1 MGFLDDYD
9 VDLDDFNDSGGFDVP
24 DGTYAFEVTTGE
36 TKVGTQKNDDDV
48 HIVIKLS
55 LESEEGEIHSYNWW
69 LKVPDDPSR
78 PSRRESI
85 AMSDWKKWLLGAG
98 FPPEDIGGVGPEDI
112 EGITGTMQLLTG
124 RPNKEGRAYQNPRN
138 WTFDGVEEEEEEK
151 PKKSAKPAPAK
162 STKAVK
168 PKPAPKPEEDEE
180 GDEEAAEAPSATRTR
195 AKGNPFAKKS

>member
-9 VDLDDFNDSGGFDVP
+9 VDLDDFNESGFDVP

-48 HIVIKLS
+48 HIVIKFS

-112 EGITGTMQLLTG
+112 EGITGTVQLLTG
-124 RPNKEGRAYQNPRN
+124 RPNKEGKAYQNPRN

-151 PKKSAKPAPAK
+151 PKKSAKASKPRAA
-162 STKAVK
+162 AK
-168 PKPAPKPEEDEE
+168 PKPAPEPEEDEE
-180 GDEEAAEAPSATRTR
+180 EEEVPARTASR
-195 AKGNPFAKKS
+195 GKAKANPFKKS

>member
-9 VDLDDFNDSGGFDVP
+9 VNLDDFNESGFDVP

-48 HIVIKLS
+48 HIVITFS

-112 EGITGTMQLLTG
+112 EGITGTVQLLTG
-124 RPNKEGRAYQNPRN
+124 RPNREGKAYQNPRN

-151 PKKSAKPAPAK
+151 PKKSAKASKPRAA
-162 STKAVK
+162 TK
-168 PKPAPKPEEDEE
+168 PKSAPEPEEDEE
-180 GDEEAAEAPSATRTR
+180 EEEAPARTASR
-195 AKGNPFAKKS
+195 GKAKANPFKKS

>member
-48 HIVIKLS
+48 HIVIKFS
-55 LESEEGEIHSYNWW
+55 LESEDGEVYSYNWW

-112 EGITGTMQLLTG
+112 EGITGTVQLLTG

-138 WTFDGVEEEEEEK
+138 WTFDGTEEE
-151 PKKSAKPAPAK
+151 PKKP
-162 STKAVK
+162 TKAAK
-168 PKPAPKPEEDEE
+168 PKPASEPEEDEE
-180 GDEEAAEAPSATRTR
+180 GDDEEAPRAARTR

>member
-9 VDLDDFNDSGGFDVP
+9 VDLDDFNESGFDVP

-55 LESEEGEIHSYNWW
+55 LESEEGEIHPYNWW

-112 EGITGTMQLLTG
+112 EGITGTVQLLTG
-124 RPNKEGRAYQNPRN
+124 RPNKEGKTYQNPRN
-138 WTFDGVEEEEEEK
+138 WTFDGVEEEEEK
-151 PKKSAKPAPAK
+151 PKKPAKPAPAK

-168 PKPAPKPEEDEE
+168 PKPAPEPEEDEE
-180 GDEEAAEAPSATRTR
+180 GDEEEAEAPRATRTR

>member
-9 VDLDDFNDSGGFDVP
+9 VDLDDFNESGFDVP

-48 HIVIKLS
+48 HIVIKFS

-98 FPPEDIGGVGPEDI
+98 FPPEDIGDVGPEDI
-112 EGITGTMQLLTG
+112 EGITGTVQLLTG

-138 WTFDGVEEEEEEK
+138 WTFDGVDEG
-151 PKKSAKPAPAK
+151 PKKSAKPAGAKPAG
-162 STKAVK
+162 AK
-168 PKPAPKPEEDEE
+168 PKPAPEPEEDEE
-180 GDEEAAEAPSATRTR
+180 GDEEEAEAPSATRTR